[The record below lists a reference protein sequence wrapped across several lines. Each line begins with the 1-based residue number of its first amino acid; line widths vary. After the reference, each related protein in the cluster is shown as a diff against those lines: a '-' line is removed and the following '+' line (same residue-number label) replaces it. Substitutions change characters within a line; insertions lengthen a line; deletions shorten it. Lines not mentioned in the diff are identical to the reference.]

1 MEDTK
6 EIPLVPETPSESH
19 SKGFIGSMLDLSFRS
34 FVTPNLVKVLYF
46 VGLAAVVYY
55 VIAFLLNG
63 GFTGFVWRIVLS
75 PLLLLIGVILVRA
88 GIEIIMVAFRILEL
102 LQRLESRLRT
112 GAGSFSSNAPINRE
126 TLP

>member
-1 MEDTK
+1 MDDTK

-46 VGLAAVVYY
+46 IGLAAVVYY

-102 LQRLESRLRT
+102 LQRLESRLRPD
-112 GAGSFSSNAPINRE
+112 ASI
-126 TLP
+126 LPSKTPE

>member
-1 MEDTK
+1 MEESPTPHQ
-6 EIPLVPETPSESH
+6 IVPEAAQ
-19 SKGFIGSMLDLSFRS
+19 KGFIGSMLDVTFRS

-46 VGLAAVVYY
+46 IGLAAVVYY

-75 PLLLLIGVILVRA
+75 PILLFIGVILVRA

-102 LQRLESRLRT
+102 LQRLESRLRPD
-112 GAGSFSSNAPINRE
+112 ASI
-126 TLP
+126 LPSKTPE